1 MSRHRAPRRPA
12 GTPRPLYGRIAVLGT
27 SVSVTAIA
35 VLGSLGVLPSVATGS
50 TEEDDD
56 ARVTTVAGA
65 PAGLPAAAAPPEPGS
80 DGYDGAVEVVEDV
93 AEPVEPVEVTPAGP
107 PPVPVGSGEGRR
119 VVFDQSDQRVWL
131 VRDDETVARTYPVSG
146 SLTDNLRPGTF
157 EVFSRSPHATG
168 IDDSGTM
175 RWFVRFTHGTGGS
188 AIGFHDIPVDDGA
201 RVQTVAQLGT
211 PQSHG
216 CIRQARKDAIA
227 LWGFAPVGTRVD
239 VVA

>member
-12 GTPRPLYGRIAVLGT
+12 RTPRPLYGRIAVLGT

-35 VLGSLGVLPSVATGS
+35 VLGSLGVLPSGATGS
-50 TEEDDD
+50 TEGDDD

-65 PAGLPAAAAPPEPGS
+65 PTGLPAAAAPPGPGS
-80 DGYDGAVEVVEDV
+80 DGAVEVVEDV
-93 AEPVEPVEVTPAGP
+93 VEEPVEVAPPGP

-131 VRDDETVARTYPVSG
+131 VREDETVARTYPVSG
-146 SLTDNLRPGTF
+146 SLTDNLRTGTF

-175 RWFVRFTHGTGGS
+175 RYFVRFTHGTGGS

-201 RVQTVAQLGT
+201 RVQSVAQLGT

-227 LWGFAPVGTRVD
+227 LWSFAPVGTRVD

>member
-1 MSRHRAPRRPA
+1 MSRHRATA
-12 GTPRPLYGRIAVLGT
+12 PRPLWGRMAVLGT

-50 TEEDDD
+50 TEDDRD
-56 ARVTTVAGA
+56 GQVDRVTTVAGV
-65 PAGLPAAAAPPEPGS
+65 PTAGPVATAPPEPVTEPAPEPAS
-80 DGYDGAVEVVEDV
+80 EPVVEEVADV
-93 AEPVEPVEVTPAGP
+93 VVPTGP
-107 PPVPVGSGEGRR
+107 PPVPAGTGEGRR

-131 VRDDETVARTYPVSG
+131 VRDDETVARTYLVSG

-157 EVFSRSPHATG
+157 EVFSRSANATG

-188 AIGFHDIPVDDGA
+188 AIGFHDIPVDEGA
-201 RVQTVAQLGT
+201 PVQTVAQLGT

-216 CIRQARKDAIA
+216 CIRQARRDAMA
-227 LWGFAPVGTRVD
+227 MWGFAPVGTRVD